1 MWRRVPVIPP
11 KLEPAAMFVFGLFQ
25 FGWFVKLN
33 ASNRNCSLC
42 RSVNLKSLCIEKSRP
57 TMPGESSGYKKWQLM
72 PSHDALTQQPPVRER
87 REARLPPY
95 QKIFM
100 RAWIYRGE

>member
-42 RSVNLKSLCIEKSRP
+42 RSVNLKSLCIENSRP
-57 TMPGESSGYKKWQLM
+57 TMPGESSRYKKWQLM
-72 PSHDALTQQPPVRER
+72 PSHDALTQQPTVRDA
-87 REARLPPY
+87 REEPFPPY
-95 QKIFM
+95 HKSFSQHY
-100 RAWIYRGE
+100 IYPHT